1 MGRKQGTMT
10 MTKRS
15 DLFRVFDRN
24 GDLYRADDG
33 RTRFA
38 YGEACALAR
47 RLGGRVVK

>member
-1 MGRKQGTMT
+1 V
-10 MTKRS
+10 TKRS
-15 DLFRVFDRN
+15 DLFRVFTAA

-38 YGEACALAR
+38 YLEACTLAN

>member
-1 MGRKQGTMT
+1 V
-10 MTKRS
+10 TKRS

-24 GDLYRADDG
+24 GNLYRADDG

-38 YGEACALAR
+38 YLAACTLAN